1 LRATKASVRGPL
13 QHPDEVRLLE
23 QLGGGPVSDGV
34 LLPLLSNDH
43 VVAVLYGDNGKSTSP
58 VGDTRGL
65 EIFLGEVGIALEK
78 TLKRQQAASAQ
89 RN

>member
-1 LRATKASVRGPL
+1 
-13 QHPDEVRLLE
+13 
-23 QLGGGPVSDGV
+23 
-34 LLPLLSNDH
+34 
-43 VVAVLYGDNGKSTSP
+43 

-78 TLKRQQAASAQ
+78 TLKRQRAAAAQ